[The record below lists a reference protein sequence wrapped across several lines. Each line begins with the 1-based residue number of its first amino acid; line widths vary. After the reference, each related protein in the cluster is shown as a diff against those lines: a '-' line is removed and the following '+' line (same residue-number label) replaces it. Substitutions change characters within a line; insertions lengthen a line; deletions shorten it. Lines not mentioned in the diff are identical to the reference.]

1 MKTVL
6 VVDDFA
12 SIRKAIV
19 DTLKRHGFN
28 TVEATDGK
36 DALDTLRSSEATID
50 LVLSDYNMPVMNGF
64 QLLQAVKS
72 DDELKH
78 YPVVLLTSEKAN
90 DKKMMAKKAG
100 LDAWVEKPYKIDNL
114 INLLNY
120 TIEKSKKND
129 SV

>member
-1 MKTVL
+1 MRTVL

-12 SIRKAIV
+12 SIRKVIV

-28 TVEATDGK
+28 TVEASDGK
-36 DALDTLRSSEATID
+36 DALDTLKSSETTID

-64 QLLQAVKS
+64 QLLQAVKG

-78 YPVVLLTSEKAN
+78 HPVVLLTSEKAN

-100 LDAWVEKPYKIDNL
+100 LDAWVEKPYKIDNF

-120 TIEKSKKND
+120 TIEKSKKNG